1 MAVRRTSDEI
11 IDIVNHCVELENA
24 GGDILGYLW
33 EQDYLTPRATWFN
46 FQREYL
52 GRKRPEYTDGKPK
65 RSVNMAKRVY
75 LTDAQKAEAVRIA
88 IEGKDPKV
96 YLDSLG
102 VGDSDSMWSGI
113 KAKYRV
119 KHPEIYAKIPKFISK
134 PGPKHPR
141 KAFKTYDEISEAMK
155 KVTEKEQPAV
165 LKVDGPIRIET
176 PESNMVKVVE
186 TPERLEMNEI
196 KNEVKFGEYQVTAI
210 RHPAFG
216 EFYHDQ
222 KFECIDWRTP
232 EGEEVSLKPEYW
244 LKFAEAIPEIIGV
257 LGVRV

>member
-1 MAVRRTSDEI
+1 
-11 IDIVNHCVELENA
+11 
-24 GGDILGYLW
+24 
-33 EQDYLTPRATWFN
+33 
-46 FQREYL
+46 
-52 GRKRPEYTDGKPK
+52 
-65 RSVNMAKRVY
+65 
-75 LTDAQKAEAVRIA
+75 
-88 IEGKDPKV
+88 
-96 YLDSLG
+96 
-102 VGDSDSMWSGI
+102 
-113 KAKYRV
+113 
-119 KHPEIYAKIPKFISK
+119 
-134 PGPKHPR
+134 
-141 KAFKTYDEISEAMK
+141 
-155 KVTEKEQPAV
+155 
-165 LKVDGPIRIET
+165 
-176 PESNMVKVVE
+176 MVKVVE